1 MTYPRHRGIA
11 FLVTLL
17 VGLVVLT
24 GADSLTAQEE
34 PPASPPDDWGVTAID
49 YSNVPY
55 PYPTEFLPVE
65 VYGRDL
71 RMAYMDVAP
80 TGTPNGRTVVLF
92 HGMNFFGAVFG
103 DTMERLT
110 DAGFRAI
117 AIDRLG
123 YGRSSKPIMQYN
135 LHIPARNTKR
145 LLDHLGIDEAAIVG
159 HSMGGMVASRFAMTY
174 PERTSHVVMVNQ
186 IGLSD
191 QRPGRE
197 WSEPT
202 AGDPEDITP
211 QEYYESVLRSHQRYY
226 VAGWD
231 NDYLEWVKY
240 PFGLIYSGEF
250 PRWLDMRARQG
261 QILYEDEVVY
271 DWQHID
277 SKALV
282 IGGAEDPLSR
292 DFAAEARH
300 VAEELQ
306 NAQLILYDN
315 VGHAPAFEI
324 PERFHADL
332 IEFLRSDPNEPADQ
346 SWRDSDWG
354 R

>member
-1 MTYPRHRGIA
+1 MTSRRHRGI
-11 FLVTLL
+11 LLL
-17 VGLVVLT
+17 VMLLAGF
-24 GADSLTAQEE
+24 ASLSAPDALHAQEE
-34 PPASPPDDWGVTAID
+34 PPAEPPEDWGATAID
-49 YSNVPY
+49 YTNVPY
-55 PYPTEFLPVE
+55 PHPVEYLPVE
-65 VYGRDL
+65 VYGKDL

-80 TGTPNGRTVVLF
+80 TGEPNGQTVVLF
-92 HGMNFFGAVFG
+92 HGMNFFGAVFRP
-103 DTMERLT
+103 TIERLT
-110 DAGFRAI
+110 EAGFRAI

-135 LHIPARNTKR
+135 LHIPARNTRR

-174 PERTSHVVMVNQ
+174 PERTSHVAMVNQ

-191 QRPGRE
+191 SRPGRE

-202 AGDPEDITP
+202 AGDAEDITP

-226 VAGWD
+226 VAGWK
-231 NDYLEWVKY
+231 NEYLEWVKY

-250 PRWLDMRARQG
+250 PRWLEMRARQG

-282 IGGAEDPLSR
+282 IGGADDPLSA

-306 NAQLILYDN
+306 NADLVLYDD

-324 PERFHADL
+324 PDRFHADL
-332 IEFLRSDPNEPADQ
+332 IEFLESDPDAPADQ
-346 SWRDSDWG
+346 SWRDSEE
-354 R
+354 

>member
-1 MTYPRHRGIA
+1 LM
-11 FLVTLL
+11 
-17 VGLVVLT
+17 
-24 GADSLTAQEE
+24 AQEQ

-55 PYPTEFLPVE
+55 PYPVEFLPVE
-65 VYGRDL
+65 VYGQDL
-71 RMAYMDVAP
+71 RMAYMDAPP

-110 DAGFRAI
+110 EAGFRAI

-123 YGRSSKPIMQYN
+123 YGRSSKPVMQYN
-135 LHIPARNTKR
+135 LHIPARNTRR
-145 LLDHLGIDEAAIVG
+145 LLDHLGVDQAAIVG

-191 QRPGRE
+191 QRPERE

-231 NDYLEWVKY
+231 NEYLEWVKY

-250 PRWLDMRARQG
+250 PRWLEMRARQG
-261 QILYEDEVVY
+261 QILFEDEVVY

-282 IGGAEDPLSR
+282 IGGADDPLSA
-292 DFAAEARH
+292 DFAAEARN

-306 NAQLILYDN
+306 NAQLILYDD

-324 PERFHADL
+324 PERFHSDL
-332 IEFLRSDPNEPADQ
+332 IEFLESDPNESADQ
-346 SWRDSDWG
+346 GWVDSDWG
-354 R
+354 VRDSG